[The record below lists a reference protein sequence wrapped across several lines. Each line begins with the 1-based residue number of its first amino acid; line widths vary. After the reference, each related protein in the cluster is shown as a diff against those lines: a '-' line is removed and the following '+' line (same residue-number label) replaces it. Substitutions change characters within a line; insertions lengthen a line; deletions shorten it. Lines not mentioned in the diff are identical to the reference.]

1 MKLISTLAAAATMF
15 AATSI
20 VPAGAV
26 TPAPLNSAQTSPVE
40 NVAMVCREVCR
51 GGFCRESCRWRPD
64 RGAIR
69 VTAIGAMATI
79 TVIGAM
85 AIVAAPASSS
95 ESGNGSQSTRLQLGP
110 ARKWPGFLVGL
121 SASIRRDACLLPA
134 PCMREGLRQNVS
146 AAMEVAMTARF
157 AIGLVTILLANAP
170 AHAQSVADFYRG
182 KTVQLLIA
190 YTAGGNYDL
199 NARLLA
205 RHIGKHI
212 PGNPNVVPQN
222 FVGAAG
228 LRLANFLYN
237 VAPKDGTTIAMLGRG
252 TPMEP
257 LFGNTAAQYDARRY
271 IWLGSIS
278 DEVSLC
284 VSWHTSKVKNFDDLL
299 YDAVCGR
306 RTRPRIRQRHV
317 RAHAAQRLRRQ
328 DPTRPR
334 LSGRQRDQSRDGAR
348 RGRRPLRLVV
358 GQHQD
363 HPGHLARE
371 KADQPG
377 AADRAAAGS

>member
-1 MKLISTLAAAATMF
+1 
-15 AATSI
+15 
-20 VPAGAV
+20 
-26 TPAPLNSAQTSPVE
+26 
-40 NVAMVCREVCR
+40 
-51 GGFCRESCRWRPD
+51 
-64 RGAIR
+64 
-69 VTAIGAMATI
+69 
-79 TVIGAM
+79 
-85 AIVAAPASSS
+85 
-95 ESGNGSQSTRLQLGP
+95 
-110 ARKWPGFLVGL
+110 
-121 SASIRRDACLLPA
+121 
-134 PCMREGLRQNVS
+134 
-146 AAMEVAMTARF
+146 MTAWF
-157 AIGLVTILLANAP
+157 ALGLVTILLAMTP

-284 VSWHTSKVKNFDDLL
+284 VSWHTSKVKSFDDLL
-299 YDAVCGR
+299 TTPFVVGGQGPASDNDMFALMLRSVFGAKIQLVPGYPGGNEINLAMERGEVDGRCGWSWGSIKT
-306 RTRPRIRQRHV
+306 TRATWLAKKQINLVLQIALQRAPDLPGV
-317 RAHAAQRLRRQ
+317 ALVMDRARSDRERKI
-328 DPTRPR
+328 
-334 LSGRQRDQSRDGAR
+334 
-348 RGRRPLRLVV
+348 LRLMFSR
-358 GQHQD
+358 QQMAWPFATPPDLPQD
-363 HPGHLARE
+363 RVAALRGAFEATMKDPDYRAEALQRKLEVNPMG
-371 KADQPG
+371 G
-377 AADRAAAGS
+377 AAVNQLIDELYATPPDVVAATKAAISEGAK